1 MCLGLLDFQN
11 DCTLR
16 GGFIEFMK
24 WHTAD
29 VLEYGLLKE
38 NAKVNRGK
46 MTEAEAVFWNIAKGS
61 GLGQK
66 CRRQYIIGDYIV
78 DFFFRESLLNVE
90 LDGGYHRS
98 DPQSPSKVAIS
109 SFIDKKSTGDLL
121 SDFSNTLREG
131 WRGTEQIEY
140 DRIRQDWLEHMGYK
154 VLRFT
159 NEEVLFDT
167 ERVIDIIK
175 NNF

>member
-1 MCLGLLDFQN
+1 MAWVRNVEDN
-11 DCTLR
+11 
-16 GGFIEFMK
+16 
-24 WHTAD
+24 
-29 VLEYGLLKE
+29 
-38 NAKVNRGK
+38 
-46 MTEAEAVFWNIAKGS
+46 
-61 GLGQK
+61 
-66 CRRQYIIGDYIV
+66 IIGDYIV
-78 DFFFRESLLNVE
+78 DFFFRESLLIVE
-90 LDGGYHRS
+90 LDGGYHRP
-98 DPQSPSKVAIS
+98 DPQSPSNVNVFS
-109 SFIDKKSTGDLL
+109 VTDKKPTGDLL
-121 SDFSNTLREG
+121 MDFSSTLREG